1 MFPLLCALLLFCVPR
16 LLRPCCTR
24 SPPHHH
30 HQVVS
35 LLWGPT
41 GLRGFAGRLGRAVL
55 SGLAGMPAGK
65 GTKMSLR
72 DMPNARAAR
81 DTQAILSADIDWNA
95 PELQNLSASA
105 RDFLERL
112 LQVGVD
118 RRHGR
123 GEEGIFWGGAE
134 RNRKWSGCCRV
145 GVLRCRVC
153 CFWGCAWVLAS
164 TRKQLAATGPL
175 SDGQQVWVELHSCPE
190 A

>member
-1 MFPLLCALLLFCVPR
+1 M
-16 LLRPCCTR
+16 
-24 SPPHHH
+24 
-30 HQVVS
+30 VS

-112 LQVGVD
+112 LQVE
-118 RRHGR
+118 R
-123 GEEGIFWGGAE
+123 GSSEKILSFLCKNNSVWHLLLLMM
-134 RNRKWSGCCRV
+134 V
-145 GVLRCRVC
+145 QVVL
-153 CFWGCAWVLAS
+153 
-164 TRKQLAATGPL
+164 
-175 SDGQQVWVELHSCPE
+175 
-190 A
+190 